1 MKKDEFLSL
10 LRQALSGDVPPG
22 VIEEN
27 IRYYDGYIADEVRK
41 GMPEEDVI
49 AVIGDPRL
57 IARTIED
64 TTDLVESRSSQE
76 TGEDRG
82 QARSNPY
89 EGNPYQTGRQF
100 RMMDLNKWYWKLLGI
115 LLIFAVIF
123 IVLSVIGGI
132 FAILSPLIGPLL
144 IIMLVLWLFRTFNG
158 RR

>member
-41 GMPEEDVI
+41 GTPEEDVI

-64 TTDLVESRSSQE
+64 TTDLAGSGSYQE
-76 TGEDRG
+76 AEDDKG
-82 QARSNPY
+82 QTRSNPY
-89 EGNPYQTGRQF
+89 ERNPYQTGRQF
-100 RMMDLNKWYWKLLGI
+100 NMMNLNKWYWKLLGI
-115 LLIFAVIF
+115 LFIFAVIF

-144 IIMLVLWLFRTFNG
+144 IIMLVLWLFRSFGG